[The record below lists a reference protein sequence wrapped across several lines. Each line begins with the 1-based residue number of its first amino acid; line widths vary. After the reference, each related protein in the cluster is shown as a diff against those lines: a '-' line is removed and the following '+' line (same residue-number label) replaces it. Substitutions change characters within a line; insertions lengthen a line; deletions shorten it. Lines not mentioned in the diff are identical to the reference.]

1 MLSLKDKVF
10 ASKAGLKASLVT
22 DAGEVIAQIPVPQG
36 ETGAAYFLR
45 FQRNGATVSFPDGV
59 DVLTPPSALAI
70 DFPEGHADTAAVPAV
85 APTVATAMEQMLLR
99 RLRST
104 EMAQARALA
113 EMKANIG
120 HEAARLAAEEIKK
133 AMAEAAAVKPAPV
146 QPEATEVSPDA
157 QQP

>member
-1 MLSLKDKVF
+1 MLTLKDKIF
-10 ASKAGLKASLVT
+10 SAEAGLKANLLA
-22 DAGEVIAQIPVPQG
+22 DAGEVIAEIPIPQG

-45 FQRNGATVSFPDGV
+45 FQRNGASISFPYGV
-59 DVLTPPSALAI
+59 VVLAPPSSLAI

-99 RLRST
+99 RLRAT
-104 EMAQARALA
+104 EMSQARAMA

-133 AMAEAAAVKPAPV
+133 AMAEAAATQPPAKE
-146 QPEATEVSPDA
+146 PEANGAADA